1 MEATLSE
8 WPLSEGQSP
17 SDIYRQLQQNQQN
30 RTHRPRKKLRESCN
44 NCALSK
50 VKCSKEQPVCARC
63 DEREMYC
70 HYSPTR
76 RTGKRR
82 AATHPP
88 AEGGPKVTLSL
99 KDITPPDDAHFYDY
113 HGLVL
118 TQDMLSREDPL
129 GARNSERNG
138 SSQSL
143 SGLMSPPLSLH
154 LQTGKSIGD
163 TQSQIH
169 GSMFS
174 PKAMDMNMFGDSN
187 SMGPTLGYMTDHQSD
202 VSMGAGIYEDQEPLL
217 DMMNEDPSFSM
228 LMPLSDNELREPGS
242 GTKSECQPDQPQ
254 HCMKR
259 ALDILQRLH
268 TPPSKCNLA
277 PDSKVEPVATR
288 SARSVDEVLST
299 NKEILDVVHQILDCA
314 CSLDIQLAF
323 ILTTITSKIISW
335 YSAVAQNN
343 EDQRSGS
350 TSGSTPRGR
359 ATSPAASPEYVSN
372 LPVTV
377 AKYQVDGQSKGK
389 MQAQLVLCELHLVL
403 RLIDKLVIRFKGLR
417 SREKGGLDS
426 EAMDEEPASS
436 PVFAELETFLR
447 RRLRMLAKET
457 TEVLRTS

>member
-1 MEATLSE
+1 
-8 WPLSEGQSP
+8 
-17 SDIYRQLQQNQQN
+17 
-30 RTHRPRKKLRESCN
+30 
-44 NCALSK
+44 
-50 VKCSKEQPVCARC
+50 
-63 DEREMYC
+63 MYC

-82 AATHPP
+82 ASTHPST
-88 AEGGPKVTLSL
+88 EGGPKVTLSL
-99 KDITPPDDAHFYDY
+99 KDITSPEDPQYYDY
-113 HGLVL
+113 HSLVL
-118 TQDMLSREDPL
+118 GQDMLSSEDPL
-129 GARNSERNG
+129 GPRNSDRNG

-154 LQTGKSIGD
+154 PQTSKSISES
-163 TQSQIH
+163 QSQIQ
-169 GSMFS
+169 GTMFS
-174 PKAMDMNMFGDSN
+174 PKGMDMNMFGDSS
-187 SMGPTLGYMTDHQSD
+187 SMGSALGYMTDHQSE
-202 VSMGAGIYEDQEPLL
+202 VSMTAGIYEDQEPLL
-217 DMMNEDPSFSM
+217 DLMNDDPCFSM
-228 LMPLSDNELREPGS
+228 LMPLSDDEFREPAA
-242 GTKSECQPDQPQ
+242 GTKSECQADQPQ

-277 PDSKVEPVATR
+277 SGSKIESVGTR

-350 TSGSTPRGR
+350 TSGPTPHGMV
-359 ATSPAASPEYVSN
+359 TSPAGSPEYVSN

-377 AKYQVDGQSKGK
+377 AKYQVEGQSKGK

-417 SREKGGLDS
+417 SGEKGGLDS
-426 EAMDEEPASS
+426 DAADDEPASS

-447 RRLRMLAKET
+447 SRLRMLAIET
-457 TEVLRTS
+457 TEVLRMS

>member
-1 MEATLSE
+1 
-8 WPLSEGQSP
+8 
-17 SDIYRQLQQNQQN
+17 
-30 RTHRPRKKLRESCN
+30 
-44 NCALSK
+44 
-50 VKCSKEQPVCARC
+50 
-63 DEREMYC
+63 
-70 HYSPTR
+70 
-76 RTGKRR
+76 
-82 AATHPP
+82 
-88 AEGGPKVTLSL
+88 
-99 KDITPPDDAHFYDY
+99 
-113 HGLVL
+113 
-118 TQDMLSREDPL
+118 MLSREDPL
-129 GARNSERNG
+129 GTRGSDRNG

-154 LQTGKSIGD
+154 LQTSKSISES
-163 TQSQIH
+163 QSQIP
-169 GSMFS
+169 STIFS
-174 PKAMDMNMFGDSN
+174 PKGMDMNMFGDSN
-187 SMGPTLGYMTDHQSD
+187 SMGSALGYMTDHQSE
-202 VSMGAGIYEDQEPLL
+202 VSMTAGLYEDQEPLL
-217 DMMNEDPSFSM
+217 DLMDNDPSFNM
-228 LMPLSDNELREPGS
+228 LMPLSDDELREPAAGA
-242 GTKSECQPDQPQ
+242 KSECQADQPQ

-268 TPPSKCNLA
+268 TPPSKCNLTTG
-277 PDSKVEPVATR
+277 SRIESVGTR

-350 TSGSTPRGR
+350 TSGSTPRGM
-359 ATSPAASPEYVSN
+359 ATSPAGSPEYVSN

-377 AKYQVDGQSKGK
+377 AKYQAEGQSKGK

-417 SREKGGLDS
+417 SGEKGGLDS
-426 EAMDEEPASS
+426 DAAEDEPASS

-457 TEVLRTS
+457 TDVLRMS